1 MSSREFSVIDAQ
13 SRFLAKR
20 LYVNDGWS
28 VEQIASK
35 LRASK
40 NTVIRW
46 RDTEEWQAQKSQ
58 FLESSQSFSEEC
70 FLFATKIMRDMRK
83 QYEEDG
89 NASKSQ
95 LSLLNLL
102 LSRIETI
109 MATDLKRKL
118 AKEQTES
125 GQEIPV
131 EVAAD
136 PEVAEMLEKIAK
148 KIEAY
153 NRKR

>member
-1 MSSREFSVIDAQ
+1 VIDAQ

>member
-1 MSSREFSVIDAQ
+1 VIDAQ

-40 NTVIRW
+40 NTVARW
-46 RDTEEWQAQKSQ
+46 RDTEDWQGQKAQ

-70 FLFATKIMRDMRK
+70 FLFATKVMRDIRK
-83 QYEEDG
+83 QYDQNQE
-89 NASKSQ
+89 ASKSQ

-102 LSRIETI
+102 LMRIETI
-109 MATDLKRKL
+109 METDLKRKT
-118 AKEQTES
+118 AKNQNEN
-125 GQEIPV
+125 GQDIPV

-136 PEVAEMLEKIAK
+136 PEVAEMLEKISK
-148 KIEAY
+148 KIEAH
-153 NRKR
+153 NRKQEKNKTT